1 MKYQIPT
8 KVGTTHMK
16 SQKQYRSATELVRQ
30 IMEIISDSGQEGV
43 LISVIARKA
52 GISHTSVLDKCQKL
66 VDAGLLKTD
75 VGHRSRRY
83 YTTEEGLS
91 FFAMLT
97 KYAELLQTMN
107 IRTEN

>member
-1 MKYQIPT
+1 MKPPR
-8 KVGTTHMK
+8 
-16 SQKQYRSATELVRQ
+16 QYRSATELVRQ
-30 IMEIISDSGQEGV
+30 IMETITNTGQDGI

-66 VDAGLLKTD
+66 VNAGLLKTD
-75 VGHRSRRY
+75 VGHKSRRY
-83 YTTEEGLS
+83 FATDEGLR

-107 IRTEN
+107 VRIEN